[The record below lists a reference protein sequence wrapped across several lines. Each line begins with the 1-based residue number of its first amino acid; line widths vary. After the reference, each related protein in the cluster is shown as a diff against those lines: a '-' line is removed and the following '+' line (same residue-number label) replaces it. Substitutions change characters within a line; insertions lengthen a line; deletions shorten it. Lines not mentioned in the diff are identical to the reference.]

1 MKIDLHNHTRD
12 GSIDAVTDPDLL
24 VEVARARGLDGVCIT
39 EHGKARTPL
48 AEALRKRHGFLVLSG
63 MEVSTELGDL
73 LVFGVD
79 AIPRALITARQVC
92 DFVRANGGV
101 VVAAHPYR
109 WDLSPKPWIGPRD
122 PDLTI
127 EKALAAP
134 LVGLVD
140 AMEAANGWATALD
153 VDFTREVARRAG
165 LGVTGGSDAHGPN
178 EVGRCFTVF
187 EDAIRDEASLVR
199 ALKSGRFQA
208 EDHRPEHE
216 RGPVKYY
223 LRDFS

>member
-1 MKIDLHNHTRD
+1 MKVDLHNHTRE

-24 VEVARARGLDGVCIT
+24 VEIARARGLDGICIT
-39 EHGKARTPL
+39 EHGKTKTPL
-48 AEALRKRHGFLVLSG
+48 AETLRRRHGFLVLAG

-79 AIPRALITARQVC
+79 AIPRQLITARQVRE
-92 DFVRANGGV
+92 FVAAKGGV

-134 LVGLVD
+134 LVTLVD
-140 AMEAANGWATALD
+140 AMEAANGWATTLD
-153 VDFTREVARRAG
+153 VEFTCEVARRAG
-165 LGVTGGSDAHGPN
+165 LAVTGGSDAHGPN
-178 EVGRCFTVF
+178 EIGRCFTVF
-187 EDAIRDEASLVR
+187 EDDIRDESDLVR
-199 ALKSGRFQA
+199 ALKSGRFSA
-208 EDHRPEHE
+208 EDVRPEDE

-223 LRDFS
+223 LRDF

>member
-1 MKIDLHNHTRD
+1 MRIDLHNHTRD

-24 VEVARARGLDGVCIT
+24 AEIARSRGLDGICIT
-39 EHGKARTPL
+39 EHGKTKTPL
-48 AEALRKRHGFLVLSG
+48 ADTLRQRHGFLVLAG

-79 AIPRALITARQVC
+79 AIPRDAITARQV
-92 DFVRANGGV
+92 RAFLTAKGSV

-134 LVGLVD
+134 LVSLVD
-140 AMEAANGWATALD
+140 AMEAANGWATTLD
-153 VDFTREVARRAG
+153 VEFTREVARRAG
-165 LGVTGGSDAHGPN
+165 LAVTGGSDAHSPG
-178 EVGRCFTVF
+178 EIGRCITVF
-187 EDAIRDEASLVR
+187 EDDIRDEADLVR
-199 ALKSGRFQA
+199 ALKSGRFHA
-208 EDHRPEHE
+208 EDLRPEDE

-223 LRDFS
+223 LRDF